1 VRFGHLELH
10 GSRVSR
16 TLLLVKSFCTTSARQ
31 RMFGV
36 KQKRQR
42 TIQVRLAEEEW
53 RRIQKLAKLAG
64 ESMSVLVRSVLRR
77 EYETVVTT
85 KPVKR

>member
-1 VRFGHLELH
+1 ML
-10 GSRVSR
+10 
-16 TLLLVKSFCTTSARQ
+16 
-31 RMFGV
+31 
-36 KQKRQR
+36 
-42 TIQVRLAEEEW
+42 QVRVAEEEW

-77 EYETVVTT
+77 EYETQILT